1 MKKIILAI
9 VAATFMVNISSA
21 QKEQMDLR
29 ENLIFGIKVGANLSN
44 IYDSKSQ
51 DFNAD
56 SKLGLATGVFVG
68 IPLGKY
74 LGIQPE
80 LLYSQKGFKA
90 KGSVLGSAYEF
101 NRNTSYLD
109 VPLLIALK
117 PSSMLTILAG
127 PQYSFLLKE
136 KNDFKNKLLS
146 TGLQKEFDNENLRKN
161 TLCLTGGLDINI
173 NNLVISGRAGWDLKD
188 NNKNGTSTTPR
199 YKNVWLQATIGFR
212 F

>member
-1 MKKIILAI
+1 MKKLILAI
-9 VAATFMVNISSA
+9 VAATFMINMSSA
-21 QKEQMDLR
+21 QDEPIDLR
-29 ENLIFGIKVGANLSN
+29 DNLTFGIKVGANLSN
-44 IYDSKSQ
+44 VYDSKGE

-56 SKLGLATGVFVG
+56 AKLGLATGIFLG

-90 KGSVLGSAYEF
+90 TGRLLGIDYEF
-101 NRNTSYLD
+101 NRKTSYLD

-136 KNDFKNKLLS
+136 KNDFKNKVLS
-146 TGLQKEFDNENLRKN
+146 GGLQKEFDNENLRKN
-161 TLCLTGGLDINI
+161 TLCLTGGVDINLD
-173 NNLVISGRAGWDLKD
+173 NLVLSGRAGWDLKE
-188 NNKNGTSTTPR
+188 NNKDGTSTTPR

>member
-1 MKKIILAI
+1 MKKLILAI
-9 VAATFMVNISSA
+9 AAATFMVNMSSA
-21 QKEQMDLR
+21 QEEPIDLR
-29 ENLIFGIKVGANLSN
+29 ENLTFGVKVGANLSN
-44 IYDSKSQ
+44 VYDTKGE

-56 SKLGLATGVFVG
+56 AKLGLATGVFLG

-90 KGSVLGSAYEF
+90 TGRLLGSDYEF

-136 KNDFKNKLLS
+136 KNDFKNKVLS
-146 TGLQKEFDNENLRKN
+146 GGLQNEFDNEDLRKN
-161 TLCLTGGLDINI
+161 TLCLTGGLDINLD
-173 NNLVISGRAGWDLKD
+173 NLVISGRAGWDLKE

>member
-109 VPLLIALK
+109 VPLLIAFK

>member
-1 MKKIILAI
+1 MKKLILAI
-9 VAATFMVNISSA
+9 AAATFMVNMSSA
-21 QKEQMDLR
+21 QEEPIDLR
-29 ENLIFGIKVGANLSN
+29 ENLTFGVKVGANLSN
-44 IYDSKSQ
+44 VYDTKGE

-56 SKLGLATGVFVG
+56 AKLGLATGVFLG

-90 KGSVLGSAYEF
+90 TGRLLGSDYEF

-136 KNDFKNKLLS
+136 KNDFKNKVLS
-146 TGLQKEFDNENLRKN
+146 GGLQNEFDNEDLRKN
-161 TLCLTGGLDINI
+161 TLCLTGGLDVNLD
-173 NNLVISGRAGWDLKD
+173 NLVISGRAGWDLKE

>member
-1 MKKIILAI
+1 
-9 VAATFMVNISSA
+9 
-21 QKEQMDLR
+21 
-29 ENLIFGIKVGANLSN
+29 
-44 IYDSKSQ
+44 
-51 DFNAD
+51 
-56 SKLGLATGVFVG
+56 
-68 IPLGKY
+68 
-74 LGIQPE
+74 
-80 LLYSQKGFKA
+80 
-90 KGSVLGSAYEF
+90 
-101 NRNTSYLD
+101 
-109 VPLLIALK
+109 
-117 PSSMLTILAG
+117 MLTILAG

>member
-9 VAATFMVNISSA
+9 VTATFMVNMSIA
-21 QKEQMDLR
+21 QEDPMDLR
-29 ENLIFGIKVGANLSN
+29 ENLTFGIKVGANLSN
-44 IYDSKSQ
+44 VYDSKGQ

-56 SKLGLATGVFVG
+56 AKLGLATGVFVG

-90 KGSVLGSAYEF
+90 TGNILGSAYEF
-101 NRNTSYLD
+101 KRNTNYLD

-117 PSSMLTILAG
+117 PNSMLTILAG
-127 PQYSFLLKE
+127 PQLSFLLNE
-136 KNDFKNKLLS
+136 KYDFKNNVLS
-146 TGLQKEFDNENLRKN
+146 GEMQNKFDNEDLRKN
-161 TLCLTGGLDINI
+161 TLCLTGGLDINMA
-173 NNLVISGRAGWDLKD
+173 NLVISGRAGWDLKE
-188 NNKNGTSTTPR
+188 NNKDGTSTTPR